1 MQANARIFQEQGAA
15 LNDVASAKVK
25 VLVVGNP
32 ANTNA
37 LIASHH
43 APRLSPSCFSAMTR
57 LDHNRGLAQ
66 LAKQLRCRVDEL
78 SRFAVWGNH
87 SPTMFPDVAHL
98 RLRNALPPALDQAWL
113 EKTFIPTV
121 AQRGAAVLAARKLSS
136 AASAASAAVDHM
148 RLWAKGSNGAW
159 TSSAV
164 RSAGEYGS
172 TPGLFFS
179 FPVTTDGGA
188 HHIVPDLPL
197 SDFARQRLALTD
209 KELREERD
217 AVSAYLK

>member
-1 MQANARIFQEQGAA
+1 MAANARIFQEQGSA

-66 LAKQLRCRVDEL
+66 LGKHLRCRVDEI

-87 SPTMFPDVAHL
+87 SPTMFPDVSHL
-98 RLRNALPPALDQAWL
+98 RVRNSLPPALDQAWI
-113 EKTFIPTV
+113 EQNFIPTV
-121 AQRGAAVLAARKLSS
+121 AQRGAAVLNARKLSS
-136 AASAASAAVDHM
+136 AASAASAAIDHM
-148 RLWAKGSNGAW
+148 RLWAKGSSGLW
-159 TSSAV
+159 TSAAV
-164 RSAGEYGS
+164 RSQGEYGT

-179 FPVTTDGGA
+179 FPVTTEGGA

-197 SDFARQRLALTD
+197 SDFARQRIALTD
-209 KELREERD
+209 KELVSERD
-217 AVSAYLK
+217 AVAAYLK